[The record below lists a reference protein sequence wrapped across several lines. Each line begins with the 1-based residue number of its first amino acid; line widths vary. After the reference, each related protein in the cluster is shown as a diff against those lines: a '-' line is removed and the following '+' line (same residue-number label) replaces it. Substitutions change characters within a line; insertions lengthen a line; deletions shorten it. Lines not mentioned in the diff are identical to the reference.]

1 MQDAESFFQKLKWV
15 SLGSWILCH
24 GEGTVDG
31 TSRYARSLLGFFCL
45 SCVER
50 LSLRKYLKVRNFNMQ
65 LSVQQAFNGGIL
77 QEIDQI
83 SGSNDGAKTRAPIFN
98 S

>member
-1 MQDAESFFQKLKWV
+1 
-15 SLGSWILCH
+15 
-24 GEGTVDG
+24 
-31 TSRYARSLLGFFCL
+31 
-45 SCVER
+45 
-50 LSLRKYLKVRNFNMQ
+50 MQ